1 MNQFEKIN
9 KLYGEIQYDQA
20 IDIDCFNFIENSVNQ
35 FYNHNDINYDSISN
49 FQNNL
54 YSKIK
59 DSLFQKG
66 LLTHNINSLNIPLNS
81 EWKYIAVNLSGGA
94 DSALLTFLLASII
107 EENKYKCKIDV
118 INYRR
123 CWKTRPW
130 QEDVAINVFKWL
142 KNRFPDIIQNRE
154 TNFIPPELEHGVVG
168 NIVNDR
174 SADQIMIASFN
185 DYLSFKNQYNA
196 CYNATTKNP
205 SVDFDIEDRMTNRD
219 NVSYNITS
227 LAYIKDKSINWSLE
241 PLRLVEKD
249 WIIQQYKNFDILELL
264 NITRSCEGDHRHSV
278 LLGMDYLWYTY
289 LNDKNIPECGNCFW
303 CIERAWA
310 KQKVNKNE

>member
-1 MNQFEKIN
+1 
-9 KLYGEIQYDQA
+9 
-20 IDIDCFNFIENSVNQ
+20 
-35 FYNHNDINYDSISN
+35 
-49 FQNNL
+49 
-54 YSKIK
+54 
-59 DSLFQKG
+59 
-66 LLTHNINSLNIPLNS
+66 
-81 EWKYIAVNLSGGA
+81 
-94 DSALLTFLLASII
+94 
-107 EENKYKCKIDV
+107 
-118 INYRR
+118 
-123 CWKTRPW
+123 
-130 QEDVAINVFKWL
+130 VFKWL